1 MQYMVMLI
9 LNDPD
14 NCPCIIDAWD
24 EAGAPG
30 ITVLESVGT
39 SNEKSGLRD
48 NVPLLPSIRDLMQST
63 EHHHRTLFSVVEG
76 EEVVDRL
83 IDATCQLIGNLEE
96 LENGFLFVVPVYK
109 SVGLSSGS
117 CTPAVS
123 SDPPLWKTN

>member
-9 LNDPD
+9 INDPD

-39 SNEKSGLRD
+39 SKDKQGIRD
-48 NVPLLPSIRDLMQST
+48 NIPLLPSIRDLMQST

-76 EEVVDRL
+76 EELVDQL
-83 IDATCQLIGNLEE
+83 IDATCDLIGNLEE

-109 SVGLSSGS
+109 SVGLSTTS
-117 CTPAVS
+117 CTPTVS
-123 SDPPLWKTN
+123 TDSPLEK